1 MSNKEEKKD
10 VEMKDTEE
18 KKKEEPK
25 VEEKFDPFMGKYR
38 EYQNWLFFT

>member
-25 VEEKFDPFMGKYR
+25 VEEKFDPFMGKYHK
-38 EYQNWLFFT
+38 YQNWLFLT